1 MTTVL
6 AIDPGRWKSGWAVVT
21 DKPQLGVPQHGINDN
36 RVLATHLQPY
46 CGGRGFF
53 DVDWKPQ
60 VLAIEMVRSFGA
72 SGDSLYETAAWV
84 GLFAGAWPGMHRL
97 VYRSDERL
105 MLLPGERKI
114 SDAAVRRAVI
124 EAFPQTGGG
133 KEPAIG
139 TKKEP
144 GPLYGVSSHAWQAI
158 GIGLTYL
165 RDPERFKPLGIQ
177 REG

>member
-1 MTTVL
+1 VTTVL
-6 AIDPGRWKSGWAVVT
+6 AIDPGRWKSGWAVVAEN
-21 DKPQLGVPQHGINDN
+21 PLRLHQFGISDN
-36 RVLATHLQPY
+36 ADMYKSLREFGIGPYDVLA
-46 CGGRGFF
+46 
-53 DVDWKPQ
+53 V
-60 VLAIEMVRSFGA
+60 EMVRSFGE

-84 GLFAGAWPGMHRL
+84 GAFAFAEGMPNKAARL

-105 MLLPGERKI
+105 LLLPGERKI

-144 GPLYGVSSHAWQAI
+144 GPLYGVKSHVWQAI
-158 GIGLTYL
+158 GVGLTYL

-177 REG
+177 REN